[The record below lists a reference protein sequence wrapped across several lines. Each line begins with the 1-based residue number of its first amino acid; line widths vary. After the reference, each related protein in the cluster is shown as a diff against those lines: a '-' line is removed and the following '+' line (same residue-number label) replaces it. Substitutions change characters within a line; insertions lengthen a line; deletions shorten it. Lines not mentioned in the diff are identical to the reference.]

1 MIYTLPNRANL
12 RNRATRWASPFI
24 VSMTFCALAANQ
36 IYLFGL
42 TQRLEAKADL
52 TDQQHL
58 TDRVMT
64 LEADIARAPDSQSGV
79 SYSDLNLVN
88 DSFNDRL
95 TELANVMTGVATQTD
110 LATLLQ
116 RVQQLESNQNQ
127 PSAQT
132 VVAPPKHK
140 PRKLKKPQVLPF
152 QILGQELRGGE
163 HFLSVGPLESQSLE
177 QCQLIR
183 RGETYAGWRFEAI
196 HEQSAVFTANGQT
209 LRLTIR

>member
-1 MIYTLPNRANL
+1 
-12 RNRATRWASPFI
+12 
-24 VSMTFCALAANQ
+24 MTFCALAANQ

-42 TQRLEAKADL
+42 AQRLEAKADL
-52 TDQQHL
+52 TDQHHL

-64 LEADIARAPDSQSGV
+64 LETDVARAPDSQSGV

-127 PSAQT
+127 PPAQT
-132 VVAPPKHK
+132 VVVPPKHK
-140 PRKLKKPQVLPF
+140 PRKPKKPLVLPF
-152 QILGQELRGGE
+152 QILGQELRGDE
-163 HFLSVGPLESQSLE
+163 HFLSVGPLETQSLE